1 MSSQL
6 YLILLP
12 KDTTLVRTYPTTPL
26 DLLVLLQE
34 PTEILIGRLMGVED
48 TTEIQLNDYNDA
60 RLHPVTRFPATP
72 LDILRGGVP

>member
-1 MSSQL
+1 
-6 YLILLP
+6 
-12 KDTTLVRTYPTTPL
+12 
-26 DLLVLLQE
+26 
-34 PTEILIGRLMGVED
+34 MGVED